1 MTFFTTDCANQWDQ
15 MTRLPFQFLTN
26 ENLPNK
32 EKNFAKVLQ
41 NTKRTLYNFQIR
53 LKLCQIW
60 SLWCQ
65 LETHTIETAAYDKPV
80 SMSRWTQRE
89 LTHKWFSNQITWW
102 FCYLRLS
109 SWYLCKEA
117 LLKIGHPRTLF
128 SFFRLFQTN
137 ITNFTTNKCEKM
149 SIQYM
154 APRFKPTT
162 FGTWVSSHNQ

>member
-41 NTKRTLYNFQIR
+41 NTKQTLYNFQIR

-89 LTHKWFSNQITWW
+89 LTHK
-102 FCYLRLS
+102 
-109 SWYLCKEA
+109 
-117 LLKIGHPRTLF
+117 
-128 SFFRLFQTN
+128 
-137 ITNFTTNKCEKM
+137 
-149 SIQYM
+149 
-154 APRFKPTT
+154 
-162 FGTWVSSHNQ
+162 